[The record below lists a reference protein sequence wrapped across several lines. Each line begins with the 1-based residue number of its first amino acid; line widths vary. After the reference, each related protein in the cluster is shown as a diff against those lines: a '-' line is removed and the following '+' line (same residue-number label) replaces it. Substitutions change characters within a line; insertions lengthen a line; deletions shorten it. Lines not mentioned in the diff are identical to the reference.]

1 MDLTKNMPKILVVDD
16 DAKLAANL
24 LEYLSRL
31 GYRAEAA
38 HNGKEALE
46 LYAQGDFTVVVTDLM
61 MPEMDGMELL
71 SSIRKVDPDALVI
84 MLTGY
89 GTIESAV
96 NAIKAGAFDYITK
109 PLKLQEIEVTI
120 QRAMERDFIFNR
132 MRWFRSLFFFSIGIL
147 AVCLVALLVFMLG

>member
-1 MDLTKNMPKILVVDD
+1 MEVSRHKPKVLVVDD

-24 LEYLSRL
+24 MEYLSRL

-61 MPEMDGMELL
+61 MPEMGGMELL
-71 SSIRKVDPDALVI
+71 SSIRKLDPDALVI

-120 QRAMERDFIFNR
+120 QRALERDFIFNR
-132 MRWFRSLFFFSIGIL
+132 MRRFRGLFFFSIGIVV
-147 AVCLVALLVFMLG
+147 VCLVALLVFVLG